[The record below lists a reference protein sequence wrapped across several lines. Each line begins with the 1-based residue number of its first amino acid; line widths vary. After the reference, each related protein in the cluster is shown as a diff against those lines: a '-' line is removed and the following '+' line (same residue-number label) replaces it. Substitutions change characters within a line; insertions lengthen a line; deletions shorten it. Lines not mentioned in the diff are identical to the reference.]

1 MPHTRFYT
9 AVKQKTG
16 KDGEE
21 QGGFE
26 KDTSG
31 AELNFMAI
39 HKGAVIQFEKH
50 VSPKV
55 ITPENNPDAD
65 AYKFGYRNVGIA
77 DVYENKV
84 KGIYASHKSV
94 GG

>member
-1 MPHTRFYT
+1 M
-9 AVKQKTG
+9 
-16 KDGEE
+16 
-21 QGGFE
+21 
-26 KDTSG
+26 
-31 AELNFMAI
+31 
-39 HKGAVIQFEKH
+39 IQFEKH